1 MLLWAV
7 FLRRSHISVFD
18 HECMFHI
25 ALRAPLR
32 LCRAFAIWFRMA
44 FQPPVVTLL
53 SAGQRGAEASF
64 VRTAQLC
71 GEEEKR
77 RSRGSSPDG
86 KPSAVMC
93 RGWVVR
99 WISASL
105 ETLKKIVR
113 TKRQTL
119 TGYWLFFSFWKT
131 NTSKSEIV
139 LNSFFFFWNKDL
151 L

>member
-1 MLLWAV
+1 M
-7 FLRRSHISVFD
+7 LRRSHISVFD

-93 RGWVVR
+93 RG
-99 WISASL
+99 
-105 ETLKKIVR
+105 
-113 TKRQTL
+113 
-119 TGYWLFFSFWKT
+119 
-131 NTSKSEIV
+131 
-139 LNSFFFFWNKDL
+139 
-151 L
+151 